1 MWETSPDV
9 DGHKALH
16 YLSAV
21 SAREKMNKKI
31 IWENIKSLLIAFILA
46 MFIRTFFFQAFKIP
60 SRSMEPTLQVGDR
73 LLANKIIYRFRK
85 PERGE
90 VIIFKYPE
98 NRRRDFV
105 KRLVGLPEEK
115 VGIHNGK
122 VYIDGKEV
130 NPVRNK
136 FLNGVNPLN
145 SRYYYSEGPYGE
157 NEVLVPPHFYYVLG
171 DNSRNSKDSRYWGFV
186 PERDIIGKAFF
197 IYWPFRRFGVIK

>member
-1 MWETSPDV
+1 
-9 DGHKALH
+9 
-16 YLSAV
+16 
-21 SAREKMNKKI
+21 
-31 IWENIKSLLIAFILA
+31 

-73 LLANKIIYRFRK
+73 LLANKIIYRFRE

-122 VYIDGKEV
+122 VYIDGKEI
-130 NPVRNK
+130 
-136 FLNGVNPLN
+136 NPLN
-145 SRYYYSEGPYGE
+145 NRYYYSEGPYGKE
-157 NEVLVPPHFYYVLG
+157 KVLVPPHFYYVLG
-171 DNSRNSKDSRYWGFV
+171 DNRNNSSDSRSVSSACFC
-186 PERDIIGKAFF
+186 D
-197 IYWPFRRFGVIK
+197 VISVMYANDPL

>member
-1 MWETSPDV
+1 
-9 DGHKALH
+9 
-16 YLSAV
+16 
-21 SAREKMNKKI
+21 MNKKI

-90 VIIFKYPE
+90 VIIFRYPE

-115 VGIHNGK
+115 VEIHNGK
-122 VYIDGKEV
+122 IYIDGKEE
-130 NPVRNK
+130 
-136 FLNGVNPLN
+136 NPLN
-145 SRYYYSEGPYGE
+145 IRYYYSEGPYGE
-157 NEVLVPPHFYYVLG
+157 NKVLVPPHFYYVLG

-186 PERDIIGKAFF
+186 PEKDIIGKAFF
-197 IYWPFRRFGVIK
+197 IYWPFRRFGMIR